1 MAEEADVDT
10 AQLQACR
17 PCGEPPM
24 FERRKSTT
32 GEGRLFALPPGT
44 PFNRLNLDRDAQI
57 NVDPFVLVRVPA
69 RKRHCCY
76 RAVFA
81 DTNFQ
86 VLIVR
91 SCRGRVPTGEMIVL
105 ESGVNGT
112 TGLLDSP
119 GNIRHKMPSEFRDS
133 PLAHFTQPLSRNPYF
148 CAIRPG
154 WSTKHIVDQ
163 ISTQRRITPH
173 LSYGDPST
181 WPKYGEHDA
190 KRRPGADDAAMLP
203 ISD

>member
-1 MAEEADVDT
+1 
-10 AQLQACR
+10 
-17 PCGEPPM
+17 M
-24 FERRKSTT
+24 FEGRKSTT

-133 PLAHFTQPLSRNPYF
+133 PLAHFTQPLLLRNPP
-148 CAIRPG
+148 RL
-154 WSTKHIVDQ
+154 VDQ
-163 ISTQRRITPH
+163 AH
-173 LSYGDPST
+173 
-181 WPKYGEHDA
+181 
-190 KRRPGADDAAMLP
+190 RRPNQHAAAYHPSPLIWRSLNLAKIRRARRQAAP
-203 ISD
+203 WR